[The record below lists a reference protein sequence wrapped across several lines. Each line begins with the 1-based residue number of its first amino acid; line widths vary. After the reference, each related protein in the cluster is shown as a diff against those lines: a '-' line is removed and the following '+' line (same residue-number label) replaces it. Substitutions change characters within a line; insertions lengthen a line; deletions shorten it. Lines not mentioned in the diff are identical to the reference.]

1 MCQLDEKLSLPF
13 ILVEEGYDVWFGN
26 NRGNKYSKKSTKFTS
41 SKPEFWNFSMV
52 NESRYD
58 KLIAG

>member
-13 ILVEEGYDVWFGN
+13 RLVEEGYDVWFGN

-52 NESRYD
+52 KGRF
-58 KLIAG
+58 